1 MSLISEV
8 ESIGAKIEGF
18 LKAVVSGAAT
28 LQKIW
33 GNLSGP
39 TLAVAAAIF
48 YDVVKLAGAVSAEG
62 ADITAGNFTGAVT
75 LSPTTVA
82 LVNQLVADAKAG
94 EKQIVADFDALGV
107 AFKGQ

>member
-39 TLAVAAAIF
+39 TLAACAAVF
-48 YDVVKLAGAVSAEG
+48 YDVMKTATAAESVATDAASGNVLGA
-62 ADITAGNFTGAVT
+62 IT
-75 LSPTTVA
+75 LSETTVG
-82 LVNQLVADAKAG
+82 LVRQLVTDAKAG
-94 EKQIVADFDALGV
+94 EKQIVADFDALGI
-107 AFKGQ
+107 KL

>member
-1 MSLISEV
+1 MSLLSEV

-18 LKAVVSGAAT
+18 LKAIVTGAAT

-39 TLAVAAAIF
+39 TLAAASAVF
-48 YDVVKLAGAVSAEG
+48 YDVVKTATAAESAAADASSGNILGA
-62 ADITAGNFTGAVT
+62 IT
-75 LSPTTVA
+75 LSETTVG
-82 LVNQLVADAKAG
+82 LIKQLVADAKAG

-107 AFKGQ
+107 KL